1 MCILS
6 AINVGKINRLEEL
19 ENLCDLAVRGLEEL
33 IDYQNYPVKAA
44 EVSTK
49 ARRSL
54 GIGFIGL
61 AHYLAKNGAS
71 YDDPKAWSM
80 VNDLAEYFQ
89 FYLLQASNKLA
100 QEKGR
105 CEYFHRT
112 KYADDIFL
120 LIHTNAMLMSSV
132 GMG

>member
-44 EVSTK
+44 EVATK

-61 AHYLAKNGAS
+61 AHYLAKNGAVMMIQRHGNG
-71 YDDPKAWSM
+71 P
-80 VNDLAEYFQ
+80 
-89 FYLLQASNKLA
+89 
-100 QEKGR
+100 
-105 CEYFHRT
+105 
-112 KYADDIFL
+112 
-120 LIHTNAMLMSSV
+120 
-132 GMG
+132 